1 MLSLICLSSLLSFA
15 IAVNADLSV
24 QLGYTKIIGTSFGN
38 VEFYGGIPYA
48 KPPLGSLRFKSPS
61 PLGELNSTAFNAT
74 QFGPGCLQ
82 PPTGTQVPKTSEDCL
97 SVNIFRPAGLEAATT
112 VPVMAWIHGG
122 GFIFGSAA
130 SYNATSLVSQSVS
143 RGTPVVFVSLNYRL
157 GPLGFAQGRDASDEN
172 ALNLGLKDQL
182 AALQWIQDNISAFGG
197 DKSKVTLFGESAGS
211 AAISTLFLNSNVE
224 KFARAAI
231 FESGASALLPVTGPL
246 TKQLDWDNFVHA
258 VPECAN
264 YTGSS
269 IECLRGADAIALQQ
283 AITTSWAESTEGYP
297 FAPVIEG
304 PDGLIPALPSVLL
317 AEGKFARLPF
327 IAGSN
332 LDEGTYFANPLVNS
346 TAQIKTFLVANYSTS
361 AEPSEALE
369 SAVDRLLELYPD
381 ILALGSP
388 YNTGNETFGFSSQF
402 KRLASIMGDLMI
414 TSQRREWMQ
423 AATKVGVKTFGY
435 LFTDPGAPPIS
446 LPTIGPK
453 SPATALG
460 VTHTSDLLYI
470 YNLTAAIH
478 RPASA
483 AALSTQMVDYW
494 LSFATSLDPN
504 DGLGSPRPAWLQYT
518 HSDKKVLDLNSGNIS
533 MIPDNFREEQIKFI
547 TSKAALF
554 RQ

>member
-1 MLSLICLSSLLSFA
+1 MLSTIYLSSLLSFA
-15 IAVNADLSV
+15 MAVNASPIV
-24 QLGYTKIIGTSFGN
+24 QLGSTKITGASFGN

-48 KPPLGSLRFKSPS
+48 TPPLGSLRFKSPV
-61 PLGELNSTAFNAT
+61 PLGQLNSTALNAT

-82 PPTGTQVPKTSEDCL
+82 PPTGAQAPNTSEDCL
-97 SVNIFRPAGLEAATT
+97 SINVFRPAGLEADTAL
-112 VPVMAWIHGG
+112 PIMAWIHGG
-122 GFIFGSAA
+122 GSIFGSAA
-130 SYNATSLVSQSVS
+130 NYNA
-143 RGTPVVFVSLNYRL
+143 GLNYRL

-269 IECLRGADAIALQQ
+269 IDCLRGADATALQQ
-283 AITTSWAESTEGYP
+283 AIATSWAESTEGYP
-297 FAPVIEG
+297 FAPVING
-304 PDGLIPALPSVLL
+304 PHGLIPALPSVLL

-346 TAQIKTFLVANYSTS
+346 TAQIKAFLVANYSTS
-361 AEPSEALE
+361 TEPSKALE

-381 ILALGSP
+381 IPALGSP

-402 KRLASIMGDLMI
+402 KRLASIMGDLMV
-414 TSQRREWMQ
+414 TSQRREWTQ
-423 AATKVGVKTFGY
+423 TASEVGVKTYGY

-446 LPTIGPK
+446 PPTIGPK
-453 SPATALG
+453 APAAALG
-460 VTHTSDLLYI
+460 VPHTSDMVYI
-470 YNLTAAIH
+470 FNLTAPFH

-504 DGLGSPRPAWLQYT
+504 DGLGSTRPTWSQYSC
-518 HSDKKVLDLNSGNIS
+518 SDQRVLELNSGNSS
-533 MIPDNFREEQIKFI
+533 MISDNFREEQIKFI
-547 TSKAALF
+547 SSKAALF

>member
-1 MLSLICLSSLLSFA
+1 
-15 IAVNADLSV
+15 
-24 QLGYTKIIGTSFGN
+24 
-38 VEFYGGIPYA
+38 
-48 KPPLGSLRFKSPS
+48 
-61 PLGELNSTAFNAT
+61 
-74 QFGPGCLQ
+74 
-82 PPTGTQVPKTSEDCL
+82 
-97 SVNIFRPAGLEAATT
+97 
-112 VPVMAWIHGG
+112 MAWIHGG
-122 GFIFGSAA
+122 GSIFGSAA
-130 SYNATSLVSQSVS
+130 SYNATSLVSQ
-143 RGTPVVFVSLNYRL
+143 RNPGVFVSLNYRL

-269 IECLRGADAIALQQ
+269 IDCLRGADATALQQ
-283 AITTSWAESTEGYP
+283 AIATSWAESTEGYP
-297 FAPVIEG
+297 FAPVIDG
-304 PDGLIPALPSVLL
+304 PHGLIPALPSVLL

-361 AEPSEALE
+361 AKPSKALE
-369 SAVDRLLELYPD
+369 SAVDRLLELYPN
-381 ILALGSP
+381 IPALGSP
-388 YNTGNETFGFSSQF
+388 YNTGNEMFGFNSQF
-402 KRLASIMGDLMI
+402 KRLASIMGDLMV
-414 TSQRREWMQ
+414 TSQRREWINT
-423 AATKVGVKTFGY
+423 ASEVGVKTFGY

-446 LPTIGPK
+446 PPTIGPK
-453 SPATALG
+453 APAAALG
-460 VTHTSDLLYI
+460 VPHTSDMVYI
-470 YNLTAAIH
+470 FNLTAPFH

-504 DGLGSPRPAWLQYT
+504 DGLGSTRPTWSQYT
-518 HSDKKVLDLNSGNIS
+518 CSDKRVLEFNSGNSS
-533 MIPDNFREEQIKFI
+533 MISDNFREEQIKFI
-547 TSKAALF
+547 SSKAALF